1 MKDAKIYKPL
11 VNDRGISD
19 PVTVFTSN
27 NMVLVA
33 WWDERDKFWHSLD
46 GDSFG
51 NVLWFDEIEFPKG
64 WTYDDV
70 LYGGEE

>member
-19 PVTVFTSN
+19 PVVVFTSN

-51 NVLWFDEIEFPKG
+51 NVLWFEEIEFPKG
-64 WTYDDV
+64 WIYDDV
-70 LYGGEE
+70 LYGGE